1 MNDKA
6 CPHEDS
12 VVQAVRNGRWS
23 EALRAHVSQCE
34 YCSEVEQISRFMSNV
49 AKNYGVAEPIPY
61 TNLVWLKAQL
71 DEQERLEIKV
81 LRPMIL
87 AQTAVKLGVL
97 VLLSILILWIWPTVS
112 TYIVRLLTLIPDILI
127 HPSLPS
133 ISGPIAYLTSPA
145 AILLCFALGYFFLQS
160 PIRALSK

>member
-49 AKNYGVAEPIPY
+49 AKNYGVAGTRY
-61 TNLVWLKAQL
+61 
-71 DEQERLEIKV
+71 
-81 LRPMIL
+81 
-87 AQTAVKLGVL
+87 
-97 VLLSILILWIWPTVS
+97 WI
-112 TYIVRLLTLIPDILI
+112 YI
-127 HPSLPS
+127 
-133 ISGPIAYLTSPA
+133 
-145 AILLCFALGYFFLQS
+145 
-160 PIRALSK
+160 